1 VYFAALATDYDETLA
16 QSGNV
21 DATTLEALKKVKAS
35 GRKLILLTG
44 RRLPELL
51 DVFPQIGLF
60 DLVVAENGGLLF
72 DPGNGQE
79 IPLAGPPPST
89 FIRRL
94 QKVGVSPLAVGQ
106 TIVATW
112 EPHETAVLTAIRD
125 LGLELQ
131 IIFNKGAVM
140 VLPSNVNKATGLLS
154 ALTRL
159 GLSPLNVVGIGDAE
173 NDYAFLTACGC
184 AVAVKNAL
192 PAVKEGADWVT
203 RGRCGSGVVELA
215 NLLVETD
222 LQQEP
227 GRRYAAWAKAR

>member
-1 VYFAALATDYDETLA
+1 MYFAALATDYDETLA

-203 RGRCGSGVVELA
+203 RGRCGSGVVELV

-222 LQQEP
+222 LQQES

>member
-1 VYFAALATDYDETLA
+1 MYFAALATDYDETLA
-16 QSGNV
+16 ESGSV

-222 LQQEP
+222 LQQES

>member
-1 VYFAALATDYDETLA
+1 VYFVALATDYDNTLA
-16 QSGNV
+16 HSGNV

-35 GRKLILLTG
+35 GRKLVLVTG

-60 DLVVAENGGLLF
+60 DLVVVENGGLLF

-79 IPLAGPPPST
+79 IPLAGPPPAT

-131 IIFNKGAVM
+131 IIFNKGAIM
-140 VLPSNVNKATGLLS
+140 VLPSNVNKATGLLT

-173 NDYAFLTACGC
+173 NDHAFLTACGC

-192 PAVKEGADWVT
+192 PAVKERADWVT
-203 RGRCGSGVVELA
+203 RSPCGSGVVELA

-222 LQQEP
+222 LQVS
-227 GRRYAAWAKAR
+227 GRHRAAWAKAR